1 MLKGPPQLLPSI
13 FADVLKYL
21 HKKNALGT
29 ILHLD
34 LSSDGDGY
42 IVGNHD
48 GHGMHVDYYNNAC
61 GLVSGK
67 ISTQSTSMQNH
78 LYIHTRSDK
87 HHATSPLLL
96 QGNGIVGAQGD
107 NVASLLKHMTSLN
120 VLKLAGEVRG
130 VIWSGGGDIIS
141 NQ

>member
-1 MLKGPPQLLPSI
+1 MPPP
-13 FADVLKYL
+13 
-21 HKKNALGT
+21 
-29 ILHLD
+29 
-34 LSSDGDGY
+34 
-42 IVGNHD
+42 
-48 GHGMHVDYYNNAC
+48 
-61 GLVSGK
+61 
-67 ISTQSTSMQNH
+67 
-78 LYIHTRSDK
+78 
-87 HHATSPLLL
+87 PLLL